1 MGAPVVFY
9 VVAIALLA
17 SAFGVIWIKNTVHAA
32 FSLVAAFG
40 AVAALYLLLNADF
53 VAMAQLLVYAGAVV
67 IMLLFALMLTQRRET
82 VYLSGPAEN
91 RSFLAGLVA
100 ILLFVAFVRVLAMS
114 PWGSGGPSRS
124 VLGPLLAQAG
134 GTTPIIGREFFSTFL
149 LPFEVASVLLLMA
162 LVAAIVLA
170 RRDDAEAPER
180 DAVVPRAADSP
191 EAARREEPVAAGIRP
206 AQDLGDQNR

>member
-40 AVAALYLLLNADF
+40 AVAALYLVLNADF
-53 VAMAQLLVYAGAVV
+53 VAMAQLLVYAGAII

-82 VYLSGPAEN
+82 VYLGAPAEN

-100 ILLFVAFVRVLAMS
+100 TLLFVAFVRVLVTS
-114 PWGSGGPSRS
+114 PWGSGGYSQS
-124 VLGPLLAQAG
+124 VLGPLLARH
-134 GTTPIIGREFFSTFL
+134 GTAFIIGREFFSTFL

-170 RRDDAEAPER
+170 RRDEPETPER
-180 DAVVPRAADSP
+180 DAVVPRAEEKP
-191 EAARREEPVAAGIRP
+191 AAGRREEPVAAGVRP